1 MVDSLLGK
9 NGDGGK
15 PRAKSGRLAR
25 TIVLGSVAVAFA
37 IYWLARSYGVDME
50 ELITYLKASLA
61 FVAFFA
67 LVGILAG
74 AVIWLVRWWRMRS

>member
-9 NGDGGK
+9 KNGGK
-15 PRAKSGRLAR
+15 SVRRGGRLIR

-50 ELITYLKASLA
+50 ELLTYLKASLA

-74 AVIWLVRWWRMRS
+74 ALLWLLRLWRMRR